1 MCFMQRFKNSR
12 GTALVEFAIVSWI
25 FFFIVLAIFDL
36 GRYFFTQHT
45 LQYATR
51 EGVRLAL
58 VGGRINQGDS
68 LLSRK
73 DSIVATIKQCART
86 AVSPDQ
92 LSVNV
97 FEVGSGYSD
106 PEGWEEMADAGNPGS
121 FMRIKTRFLFTFLT
135 PAIAAF
141 FDHGG
146 VLMQAEA
153 TYRNELFEE

>member
-1 MCFMQRFKNSR
+1 MCFLQPFKNSR
-12 GTALVEFAIVSWI
+12 GTALIEFAIVGSI
-25 FFFIVLAIFDL
+25 FFMIIFAILDL

-58 VGGRINQGDS
+58 VGGRIRQGDS

-73 DSIVATIKQCART
+73 DSIVATVRQCAHT
-86 AVSPDQ
+86 AVPPDQ

-97 FEVGSGYSD
+97 FEVGPGYSD
-106 PEGWEEMADAGNPGS
+106 PEKWEETEDAGDPGS
-121 FMRIKTRFLFTFLT
+121 YMRVKTRFFFVFLT
-135 PAIAAF
+135 PVAVF

-146 VLMQAEA
+146 VLMQAQA
-153 TYRNELFEE
+153 TYRNELVDE